1 MDVQYR
7 LKSDKSEIFGL
18 DVAEKLALVVAY
30 SVSHIITQDVLELAT
45 LRYAN
50 QIPETNLTYK

>member
-30 SVSHIITQDVLELAT
+30 SVSHIITQDVLELET